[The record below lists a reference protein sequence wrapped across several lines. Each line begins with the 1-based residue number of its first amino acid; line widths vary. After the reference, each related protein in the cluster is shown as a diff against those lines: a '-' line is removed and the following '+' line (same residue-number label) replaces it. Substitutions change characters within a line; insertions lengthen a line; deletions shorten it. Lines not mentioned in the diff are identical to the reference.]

1 MAKRSKPARA
11 AGPATQAQFVSI
23 ATMSVR
29 DGFQPLLN
37 EPGLAAAERLD
48 RTMVLASLLEDVTT
62 VAPRIPAELTVLKA
76 VQDFAAYALD
86 PGPHWNDPVERGVP
100 APWLGLREH
109 TVVQSFI
116 TPMTEL
122 IDDRWQ
128 APNPKWSGLP
138 YDRSATLRLL
148 VHLREHD
155 TATRHD
161 LEEVLRPFGGGDVED
176 AIRQPIEEGW
186 VDRVEGDGGPIWS
199 GTGLL
204 RPDRIAVAGIEEL
217 PTPRRDIAAERRRD
231 RQLRLA
237 RLSDKPDA
245 RTLLL
250 EVRRQKQLKSHE
262 LQPLVPH
269 LDRNAMVRLL
279 KLLRDAGWLE
289 VVGTT
294 ANAQWRAAEKLLT
307 ADFRK
312 PAPLPDL

>member
-1 MAKRSKPARA
+1 VAKRPKPAGVA
-11 AGPATQAQFVSI
+11 DPATQAQFVLV

-37 EPGLAAAERLD
+37 EPGLAAAERVD
-48 RTMVLASLLEDVTT
+48 RTMVLASLLEEVTT
-62 VAPRIPAELTVLKA
+62 VAPRIPADLTVLKA
-76 VQDFAAYALD
+76 VQDFVAYALD
-86 PGPHWNDPVERGVP
+86 PGPHWNDPVDRGVP
-100 APWLGLREH
+100 APWLGLQEH

-128 APNPKWSGLP
+128 APNPNWSGLP

-155 TATRHD
+155 KATRQE
-161 LEEVLRPFGGGDVED
+161 LEEVLRAFGGGDVED
-176 AIRQPIEEGW
+176 ALREPVEEGW
-186 VDRVEGDGGPIWS
+186 VDRVEGEGGPVWS

-204 RPDRIAVAGIEEL
+204 CPYRAAIARIEDSRP
-217 PTPRRDIAAERRRD
+217 PRRDIAAERRRD

-245 RTLLL
+245 RALLL

-279 KLLRDAGWLE
+279 KQLRNAGWLE

-294 ANAQWRAAEKLLT
+294 KNAQWRATEKLLT